1 MSSEDVDKIKKVA
14 TNLAPKTELK
24 NTERWAVIQARP
36 RRRILRSR
44 EQKAAKKRGAEK
56 PNEELGRTQLD
67 FASWLDR
74 FLEERRLQN
83 PSGDM
88 LFSYRASKEEYLTL
102 RALFAQSRKHLRGV
116 PWRTGSQAECACFV
130 LYAAEW
136 WRREYAGGHWRWQD
150 ILDSVQP
157 NISLDHFERALA
169 VERGLGYWGH
179 KVSDSGKKY
188 LGSIVA
194 QGGLPLQLI
203 AHGDGSIS
211 RMLMR
216 GVRQAQLYRW
226 DSAQCEAYFEACAED
241 LVQHMREPS
250 IYRLLAAVVQTVLVL
265 RQEFQLAGISRPV
278 EKLEQQLPAWRERFP
293 IAVDDEAADS
303 LLVGL
308 VREAAREVR
317 AVSAYPVL
325 ATRSL
330 HVRDDGVTYD
340 LALAL
345 ATPASMQLA
354 ALARA
359 CNVPEAAIPQAF
371 SLELPGER
379 RERLGEGRQLLGAE
393 SVVMLTCRSRR
404 LLGQEAVDERT
415 MVLRGMGVDLH
426 SPVGIPGAETMDP
439 DEPWVFV
446 SREFDTTLFGTGS
459 VRVPDERC
467 LVAVAV
473 HTRVTPQGAESV
485 VTERGCIDGLTERRR
500 LIEVKGACAV
510 ASSEVHYIVQT
521 RQGTHHSEQF
531 VLRGRRSPYSGGPR
545 PIYQG
550 VPELC
555 RLTPD
560 GELVPVGPHEIEWRH
575 AHARGP
581 RIAHPKQHR
590 GPVDAWLMQ
599 NGQSRRRFGMVLIDR
614 DARVRFESG
623 DRLAGAIEFH
633 GWGLEALAVRDI
645 ASGPAITRGEAMRID
660 LSVSD
665 HPPAKVRIDATWSPR
680 SPSQWLD
687 LPFPAMGGRFSG
699 ENGKLLA
706 PNASLPLRQLHGV
719 RVQVFDRNPDR
730 PKRYTL
736 IAELKTNDGSRRAPR
751 TRHSIVIDAQGFGEL
766 RLFEI
771 ELTLL
776 GLMSQSDELDARLE
790 LCLDDGTK
798 TVAKIYLT
806 RYDVGLER
814 HAFSVAI
821 SDDCLARLEQDAID
835 SVHLSAL
842 PMLATHAD
850 TRPLTQAR
858 SADVPEGRWDT
869 TCLSADE
876 GPWLIYP
883 TSASTLQVRPTL
895 HAGLS
900 IGPTHHPLEEYCALG
915 RAMNHAEPGV
925 RMDAIGYVIE
935 AMAADRTHPSWQ
947 LIAQHRR
954 HLAHLPLSTF
964 DYWRVIAK
972 NMSACL
978 MVLLTIP
985 GEADLM
991 IRMRTELGVMWELVP
1006 RPVIAHALMQSRKF
1020 WANTSKCRQED
1031 EFCRNIVDIEFS
1043 RLADGTVPLFDDLI
1057 NITLWECGAAVWDK
1071 VEHVFRKINAG
1082 VGTILNE
1089 LWHGEHSL
1097 LQRLLLRSHAD
1108 EHSWPRY
1115 DLTEGLAQALSTL
1128 APEPFQH
1135 RLAPFVSQLLWMR
1148 RSRVEGAQGPDVQED
1163 VANVPLLAGL
1173 LSQCIPS
1180 GEWWKP
1186 GNRAGELRRIRNF
1199 DPIWFE
1205 EAFRRGVLIGL
1216 SLEQP
1221 GTEAEAV
1228 TPSIAVP
1235 VPSVA
1240 ACAVRRDADC
1250 AVSQPRPRHLDGLAP
1265 GQLSPDL

>member
-1 MSSEDVDKIKKVA
+1 
-14 TNLAPKTELK
+14 
-24 NTERWAVIQARP
+24 
-36 RRRILRSR
+36 
-44 EQKAAKKRGAEK
+44 
-56 PNEELGRTQLD
+56 
-67 FASWLDR
+67 
-74 FLEERRLQN
+74 
-83 PSGDM
+83 M
-88 LFSYRASKEEYLTL
+88 LFSYRASKEEYLAL
-102 RALFAQSRKHLRGV
+102 RTIFAQSRRHLRGV

-150 ILDSVQP
+150 ILDSLQP
-157 NISLDHFERALA
+157 DITLGHFERALA

-211 RMLMR
+211 RLLMR

-226 DSAQCEAYFEACAED
+226 NSAQCEAYFETCAED

-250 IYRLLAAVVQTVLVL
+250 IYRLLAAVVQTVLAL
-265 RQEFQLAGISRPV
+265 RQEFQLAGVSRPV
-278 EKLEQQLPAWRERFP
+278 EKLEKQLPAWRERFP

-308 VREAAREVR
+308 VREAALEIC

-330 HVRDDGVTYD
+330 HVRDDGVTFD
-340 LALAL
+340 LVLTL

-359 CNVPEAAIPQAF
+359 CNVPEEAIPQAF
-371 SLELPGER
+371 SLELPGAR

-393 SVVMLTCRSRR
+393 SVVMLASRSRR
-404 LLGQEAVDERT
+404 LLGREAAEERT
-415 MVLRGMGVDLH
+415 LVLRGIGADIH
-426 SPVGIPGAETMDP
+426 APVGIPGAEALDP

-446 SREFDTTLFGTGS
+446 SREFETTLFGTGS
-459 VRVPDERC
+459 VRVADERC
-467 LVAVAV
+467 LVAVAM
-473 HTRVTPQGAESV
+473 HALVTPQGAESV
-485 VTERGCIDGLTERRR
+485 VTEKGCIDGLMARRR

-510 ASSEVHYIVQT
+510 ASSEVHFIVQT
-521 RQGTHHSEQF
+521 RQGSHHSEQF
-531 VLRGRRSPYSGGPR
+531 VWRGRRSPYSGGPR
-545 PIYQG
+545 PIFQG

-560 GELVPVGPHEIEWRH
+560 GDLVPVGPDEIEWRH
-575 AHARGP
+575 AHARGA
-581 RIAHPKQHR
+581 RIVNAKQHR
-590 GPVDAWLMQ
+590 GPIDAWLMQ
-599 NGQSRRRFGMVLIDR
+599 NGQSRRRFGMVIIDP

-623 DRLAGAIEFH
+623 DQLAAAIEFH
-633 GWGLEALAVRDI
+633 GWGLQALAVRDM
-645 ASGPAITRGEAMRID
+645 ASAPVITRGEAMRID

-665 HPPAKVRIDATWSPR
+665 HPPAQLRIDAAWSPR

-699 ENGKLLA
+699 ENGRLLA
-706 PNASLPLRQLHGV
+706 PNASLPIRQLHGL

-736 IAELKTNDGSRRAPR
+736 IAELKTNGGLRRAPR
-751 TRHSIVIDAQGFGEL
+751 TRHSIVISAQGFGEL

-790 LCLDDGTK
+790 LCLDDATK
-798 TVAKIYLT
+798 TIARMYLT

-821 SDDCLARLEQDAID
+821 SDECLARLEPDATEN
-835 SVHLSAL
+835 VHLSAL
-842 PMLATHAD
+842 PLFAAHAD
-850 TRPLTQAR
+850 ARPLTQAR
-858 SADVPEGRWDT
+858 SADVPSGRWDT
-869 TCLSADE
+869 TGLPADK

-883 TSASTLQVRPTL
+883 TRDSTLQVRPTL

-900 IGPTHHPLEEYCALG
+900 VGPAHQALNECCALG
-915 RAMNHAEPGV
+915 RAMNHAEPDL
-925 RMDAIGYVIE
+925 RMEAISCVIKV
-935 AMAADRTHPSWQ
+935 MSTDRAHASWQ

-964 DYWRVIAK
+964 DYWRAIAK
-972 NMSACL
+972 DMSACL

-991 IRMRTELGVMWELVP
+991 SRMRTELGVMWEFVP

-1020 WANTSKCRQED
+1020 WASTSKRRHDD
-1031 EFCRNIVDIEFS
+1031 EFCRHIVDIEFS
-1043 RLADGTVPLFDDLI
+1043 RLANGTVPLFDDLI
-1057 NITLWECGAAVWDK
+1057 NITLWECGAAAWDK
-1071 VEHVFRKINAG
+1071 IEHVFRKINTG
-1082 VGTILNE
+1082 VGSILNE
-1089 LWHGEHSL
+1089 LWQGEHSL

-1108 EHSWPRY
+1108 EHSWPHY
-1115 DLTEGLAQALSTL
+1115 DLAEGLAQALSTL
-1128 APEPFQH
+1128 APERFH
-1135 RLAPFVSQLLWMR
+1135 RRLEPFVGQLLWMR
-1148 RSRVEGAQGPDVQED
+1148 RSRVQVVQKANDQED

-1173 LSQCIPS
+1173 LSQCVPS

-1186 GNRAGELRRIRNF
+1186 GNRAAELRRIRNF
-1199 DPIWFE
+1199 DPVWFE
-1205 EAFRRGVLIGL
+1205 EAFRRGVLVGL
-1216 SLEQP
+1216 SLEQ
-1221 GTEAEAV
+1221 TDTDAKTV
-1228 TPSIAVP
+1228 TRSTPVP
-1235 VPSVA
+1235 VTSVA
-1240 ACAVRRDADC
+1240 ACAIGRNDDRAVIRPAPRRAARSTPD
-1250 AVSQPRPRHLDGLAP
+1250 
-1265 GQLSPDL
+1265 QLSLDF